1 MPIVKAMIKNFPGIK
16 MSRFPLRVAE
26 LDFEK
31 DIAPAEKKLIDEY
44 GFVKEEIDFIMK
56 YKPSFILF
64 EKEG

>member
-1 MPIVKAMIKNFPGIK
+1 M
-16 MSRFPLRVAE
+16 RVAE

-31 DIAPAEKKLIDEY
+31 DIAPAEKKLIEEY

-64 EKEG
+64 EKEGEN